1 MKKSGLFKIIM
12 FILFAIVILTWLIPA
27 GYYNSGELVDLGMNQ
42 LGFFDFWQLL
52 FASFGASDF
61 GYFVQILMFLLS
73 VGALYGVLGKT
84 GKYRAAIEK
93 IANKFKGNELHFIV
107 IVAVLIAVLTSVF
120 SYELWLFIFIP
131 ALISIILLLGYDK
144 VTACVATFGAMLI
157 GNIGSTIGYNMVG
170 AIQESLKISKLS
182 NGIYYRLGIL
192 VFSLGALVF
201 YLYKAKRT
209 NIKKD
214 EEKAI
219 ETEDLFAGES
229 KANKYSVVPIIVIF
243 AILFVLLVLGCTA
256 WEATFNVK
264 IFTTLNNKI
273 TSFAI
278 GKDKFTIFGK
288 LLGNVSAFGSWHY
301 AEMAVM
307 CTLSALLLG
316 RFYRMSHKE
325 TIDNMIDGTKK
336 ILNSA
341 VLVILSYTVVYFAC
355 NTMTY
360 PTIADFI
367 LKATSKFN
375 IFFSTIT
382 MILGSVLHVDMLY
395 VVNYVIPQIAGQNV
409 STTVM
414 ALLAQGIYGVTMFA
428 APTSVALVL
437 GLSYLGIPYKEWLKR
452 TWKLLVALL
461 AIVMVAIILAM
472 VI

>member
-12 FILFAIVILTWLIPA
+12 FILIAIIILTWFIPA

-52 FASFGASDF
+52 FASLGGSDF
-61 GYFVQILMFLLS
+61 GYFVQIFLFIMS

-93 IANKFKGNELHFIV
+93 VANKFKGNEFHFIA
-107 IVAVLIAVLTSVF
+107 IVAFILVALTSVF

-144 VTACVATFGAMLI
+144 ITACVATFGAMLI

-170 AIQESLKISKLS
+170 AIQESLGITKLS

-192 VFSLGALVF
+192 VFSLAALIF

-209 NIKKD
+209 SVKKD
-214 EEKAI
+214 ENDLTK
-219 ETEDLFAGES
+219 EDLFAGES

-243 AILFVLLVLGCTA
+243 SILFVLLILGCTA
-256 WEATFNVK
+256 WKTTFNVN
-264 IFTTLNNKI
+264 IFTTLNDKI

-341 VLVILSYTVVYFAC
+341 VLVVLAYTVVYFAC
-355 NTMTY
+355 NTMVY

-375 IFFSTIT
+375 IFFSTIC

-395 VVNYVIPQIAGQNV
+395 VVNYVIPQLAGQNV
-409 STTVM
+409 STLVM
-414 ALLAQGIYGVTMFA
+414 SLLAQGIYGVTMFV
-428 APTSVALVL
+428 APTSVVLVL

-461 AIVMVAIILAM
+461 AIVLVAIILAM

>member
-12 FILFAIVILTWLIPA
+12 FILFAIIILTWLIPA

-52 FASFGASDF
+52 FASFGGSDF
-61 GYFVQILMFLLS
+61 GYFVQILMFLIS

-93 IANKFKGNELHFIV
+93 VANKFKGNELHFIV
-107 IVAVLIAVLTSVF
+107 IVATIITILTSVF

-144 VTACVATFGAMLI
+144 ITACVATFGAMLI
-157 GNIGSTIGYNMVG
+157 GNIGSTIGYNIVG
-170 AIQESLKISKLS
+170 SIQESLKITKLS

-192 VFSLGALVF
+192 VFSLAALIF

-209 NIKKD
+209 NVKAD
-214 EEKAI
+214 EKSL
-219 ETEDLFAGES
+219 ETEDLFKGES
-229 KANKYSVVPIIVIF
+229 KSNKYSVVPIIVIF

-264 IFTTLNNKI
+264 IFTTLNDKI
-273 TSFAI
+273 TNFAI
-278 GKDKFTIFGK
+278 GKDKFTIFAK

-325 TIDNMIDGTKK
+325 TIDNMIDGAKK

-341 VLVILSYTVVYFAC
+341 VLVVLAYTVVYFAC

-382 MILGSVLHVDMLY
+382 MILGSLLHVDMLY

-409 STTVM
+409 STLVM
-414 ALLAQGIYGVTMFA
+414 SLLSQGIYGVTMFV
-428 APTSVALVL
+428 APTSVILVL

-472 VI
+472 VL

>member
-12 FILFAIVILTWLIPA
+12 FILIAIIILTWFIPA
-27 GYYNSGELVDLGMNQ
+27 GYYNSGDLVDLGMNQ

-52 FASFGASDF
+52 FASLGGSDF
-61 GYFVQILMFLLS
+61 GYFVQIFLFIMS

-93 IANKFKGNELHFIV
+93 IANKFKGNEFHFV
-107 IVAVLIAVLTSVF
+107 AIVAFILVALTSVF

-144 VTACVATFGAMLI
+144 ITACVATFGAMLI
-157 GNIGSTIGYNMVG
+157 GNIGSTIGYNIVG
-170 AIQESLKISKLS
+170 AIQESLGITKLA

-192 VFSLGALVF
+192 VFSLAALIF

-209 NIKKD
+209 TVKKD
-214 EEKAI
+214 EENLTK
-219 ETEDLFAGES
+219 EDLFAGES
-229 KANKYSVVPIIVIF
+229 KANKYSVAPIIVIF
-243 AILFVLLVLGCTA
+243 SILFVLLILGCTA

-264 IFTTLNNKI
+264 IFTTLNEKI

-325 TIDNMIDGTKK
+325 TIDNMIDGAKK

-341 VLVILSYTVVYFAC
+341 VLVVLAYTVVYFAC
-355 NTMTY
+355 NTMVY

-375 IFFSTIT
+375 IFFSTIC
-382 MILGSVLHVDMLY
+382 MILGSALHVDMLY
-395 VVNYVIPQIAGQNV
+395 VVNYVIPQLAGQNV
-409 STTVM
+409 STLVM
-414 ALLAQGIYGVTMFA
+414 SLLAQGIYGVTMFV
-428 APTSVALVL
+428 APTSAVLVL

-452 TWKLLVALL
+452 TWKLLIALL
-461 AIVMVAIILAM
+461 TIVLVAIILAM

>member
-214 EEKAI
+214 EEKTI

-288 LLGNVSAFGSWHY
+288 LLGNVSA
-301 AEMAVM
+301 
-307 CTLSALLLG
+307 
-316 RFYRMSHKE
+316 
-325 TIDNMIDGTKK
+325 
-336 ILNSA
+336 
-341 VLVILSYTVVYFAC
+341 LVHGI
-355 NTMTY
+355 M
-360 PTIADFI
+360 
-367 LKATSKFN
+367 LK
-375 IFFSTIT
+375 
-382 MILGSVLHVDMLY
+382 
-395 VVNYVIPQIAGQNV
+395 
-409 STTVM
+409 
-414 ALLAQGIYGVTMFA
+414 
-428 APTSVALVL
+428 
-437 GLSYLGIPYKEWLKR
+437 WL
-452 TWKLLVALL
+452 
-461 AIVMVAIILAM
+461 
-472 VI
+472 

>member
-12 FILFAIVILTWLIPA
+12 FILIAIIILTWFIPA

-52 FASFGASDF
+52 FASLGGSDF
-61 GYFVQILMFLLS
+61 GYFVQIFLFIMS

-93 IANKFKGNELHFIV
+93 VANKFKGNEFHFIA
-107 IVAVLIAVLTSVF
+107 IVAFILVALTSVF

-144 VTACVATFGAMLI
+144 ITACVATFGAMLI

-170 AIQESLKISKLS
+170 AIQESLGITKLS

-192 VFSLGALVF
+192 VFSLAALIF

-209 NIKKD
+209 SVKKD
-214 EEKAI
+214 ENDLTK
-219 ETEDLFAGES
+219 EDLFAGES

-243 AILFVLLVLGCTA
+243 SILFVLLILGCTA
-256 WEATFNVK
+256 WKATFNVN
-264 IFTTLNNKI
+264 IFTTLNDKI

-341 VLVILSYTVVYFAC
+341 VLVVLAYTVVYFAC
-355 NTMTY
+355 NTMVY

-375 IFFSTIT
+375 IFFSTIC

-395 VVNYVIPQIAGQNV
+395 VVNYVIPQLAGQNV
-409 STTVM
+409 STLVM
-414 ALLAQGIYGVTMFA
+414 SLLAQGIYGVTMFV
-428 APTSVALVL
+428 APTSVVLVL

-461 AIVMVAIILAM
+461 AIVLVAIILAM

>member
-12 FILFAIVILTWLIPA
+12 FILIAIIILTWFIPA

-52 FASFGASDF
+52 FASLGGSDF
-61 GYFVQILMFLLS
+61 GYFVQIFLFIMS

-93 IANKFKGNELHFIV
+93 VANKFKGNEFHFV
-107 IVAVLIAVLTSVF
+107 AIVAFILVALTSVF

-144 VTACVATFGAMLI
+144 ITACVATFGAMLI
-157 GNIGSTIGYNMVG
+157 GNIGSTIGYNIVG
-170 AIQESLKISKLS
+170 AIQESLGITKLS

-192 VFSLGALVF
+192 VFSLAALIF

-209 NIKKD
+209 TVKKD
-214 EEKAI
+214 DEKDL
-219 ETEDLFAGES
+219 TKEDLFAGES
-229 KANKYSVVPIIVIF
+229 KANKYSVAPIIVIF
-243 AILFVLLVLGCTA
+243 SILFVLLVLGCTA

-264 IFTTLNNKI
+264 LFTTLNEKI

-325 TIDNMIDGTKK
+325 TIDNMIDGAKK

-341 VLVILSYTVVYFAC
+341 VLVVLSYTVVYFAC
-355 NTMTY
+355 NTMVY

-375 IFFSTIT
+375 IFFSTIC

-395 VVNYVIPQIAGQNV
+395 IVNYVIPQLAGQNV
-409 STTVM
+409 STLVM
-414 ALLAQGIYGVTMFA
+414 SLLAQGIYGVTMFV
-428 APTSVALVL
+428 APTSVVLVL

-461 AIVMVAIILAM
+461 AIVLVAIILAM

>member
-182 NGIYYRLGIL
+182 NGIYYRRIL

-341 VLVILSYTVVYFAC
+341 VLVVLSYTVVYFAC

>member
-12 FILFAIVILTWLIPA
+12 FILIAIIILTWFIPA

-52 FASFGASDF
+52 FASLGGSDF
-61 GYFVQILMFLLS
+61 GYFVQIFLFIMS

-93 IANKFKGNELHFIV
+93 VANKFKGNEFHFIA
-107 IVAVLIAVLTSVF
+107 IVAFILVALTSVF

-144 VTACVATFGAMLI
+144 ITACVATFGAMLI

-170 AIQESLKISKLS
+170 AIQESLGITKLS

-192 VFSLGALVF
+192 VFSLATLIF

-209 NIKKD
+209 SVKKD
-214 EEKAI
+214 ENDLTK
-219 ETEDLFAGES
+219 EDLFAGES

-243 AILFVLLVLGCTA
+243 SILFVLLILGCTA
-256 WEATFNVK
+256 WKATFNVK
-264 IFTTLNNKI
+264 IFTTLHDKI

-341 VLVILSYTVVYFAC
+341 VLVVLAYTVVYFAC
-355 NTMTY
+355 NTMVY

-375 IFFSTIT
+375 IFFSTIC

-395 VVNYVIPQIAGQNV
+395 VVNYVIPQLAGQNV
-409 STTVM
+409 STLVM
-414 ALLAQGIYGVTMFA
+414 SLLAQGIYGVTMFV
-428 APTSVALVL
+428 APTSVVLVL

-461 AIVMVAIILAM
+461 AIVLVAIILAM